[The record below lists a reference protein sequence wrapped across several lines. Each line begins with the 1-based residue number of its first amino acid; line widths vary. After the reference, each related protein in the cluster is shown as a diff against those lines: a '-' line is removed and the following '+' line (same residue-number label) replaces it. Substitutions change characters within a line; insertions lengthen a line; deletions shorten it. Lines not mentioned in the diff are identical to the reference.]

1 MVSEYTPWNKR
12 QGKSTLASNLKKL
25 ITFQVV
31 IEDGQIKKKRIS
43 WAEMLS
49 TELITLN
56 YSVILSHQRSTPVK
70 EP

>member
-31 IEDGQIKKKRIS
+31 MQDGQIKKNES
-43 WAEMLS
+43 
-49 TELITLN
+49 ITKLLCYTLPPTQ
-56 YSVILSHQRSTPVK
+56 YSS
-70 EP
+70 